1 MLHTFKVRIYPN
13 TAQQELF
20 DANFDAVRYVWNW
33 ALRKRMN
40 YYKGTGRFLSN
51 YDLSTELKLLKTF
64 ESMAWLKP
72 ANSQA
77 LQMVLR
83 NLDKAYE
90 AFFDPSNPAKFPKFK
105 KKFKSKKSFAL
116 PQHNSIDLD
125 GGLLSISKAKHIKA
139 VFSHKSAMQ
148 KALATGKIK
157 TVTISMTSTGK
168 YFASILIDDNCT
180 ANTIIPSAV
189 EADTTLGIDLGIS
202 SLLTLSDGTK
212 LDNPRH
218 TKRYQEIL
226 AKEQRILA
234 RKQKGSNNHKRQ
246 KLRVAVVHE
255 KIKNTRLDNLH
266 KVSTEL
272 VSKNHATCFVLETL
286 RVRNMVQNPK
296 LAKHIADCGWS
307 IFTTL
312 MDYKAP
318 RNGKTIVKVNQWYAS
333 SKLCHCCGYK
343 NEKLTLED
351 RVWDCPE
358 CKTHHDRDLNAA
370 INIKAEG
377 LKHYADGTGTVLV

>member
-40 YYKGTGRFLSN
+40 YYKGTGRHLSN
-51 YDLSTELKLLKTF
+51 YDLSTELKLLKTY

-105 KKFKSKKSFAL
+105 KKYKCKKSFAL
-116 PQHNSIDLD
+116 PQYNTVDLD
-125 GGLLSISKAKHIKA
+125 AGLLSISKAKHIKA
-139 VFSHKSAMQ
+139 VFSRKSAMQ

-168 YFASILIDDNCT
+168 YFASILIEDNCT
-180 ANTIIPSAV
+180 ENAIIPTTV
-189 EADTTLGIDLGIS
+189 EQDKTLGIDLGIS

-218 TKRYQEIL
+218 TKRHEDTL

-286 RVRNMVQNPK
+286 RVKNMVKNPN
-296 LAKHIADCGWS
+296 LAKHIADCGWGL
-307 IFTTL
+307 FGTL
-312 MDYKAP
+312 LTYKAP
-318 RNGKTIVKVNQWYAS
+318 RYGKTIVKVNQWYAS

-358 CKTHHDRDLNAA
+358 CKTHHDRDFNAA
-370 INIKAEG
+370 INIKAQG
-377 LKHYADGTGTVLV
+377 LKDYADGAGAALV